1 MLADAM
7 GATHGRVTVVFD
19 AEVWEHDGSGAWHF
33 LSLPEAVADDIEA
46 EHGHRAAGFGSL
58 RVDVAIGATRWQT
71 SVFPDT
77 KRKTY
82 VLPVKK
88 AVRTKEGIAAGSTVT
103 VELTVI
109 A

>member
-1 MLADAM
+1 VIA
-7 GATHGRVTVVFD
+7 VVFD
-19 AEVWEHDGSGAWHF
+19 AELWEHDGSGAWHF
-33 LSLPEAVADDIEA
+33 VSLPEPIADDLEA

-58 RVDVAIGATRWQT
+58 RVEVAIGATTWRT

-77 KRKTY
+77 KRRTY

-88 AVRTKEGIAAGSTVT
+88 AVRTAEGVAAGDTVT